1 MTKQSTNNES
11 HYHYHNNL
19 KHNQQNV
26 LRKSSALSS
35 IVFRRLHH
43 WIESNFSQNSTKT
56 TTTSTSQTLYKISGF
71 LTSKKEKKKKKQY
84 KFTVPP
90 IIDNSR
96 DTPEFSYTQRVSNMP
111 SSIHS
116 GISGRS
122 VGSLAST
129 LTTRS
134 KRSIAASQ
142 KLKLKWWQ
150 RRPILKTAYL
160 LDLQKGSYAAA
171 IFTLAESVLLLFL
184 SLFDLYC
191 LLEARPGS
199 RHFRSFGFSFLFV
212 YSGNRYV
219 RYALI
224 LTTSL
229 LSVAA
234 LALFMSSCIIIPAL
248 KKEYELKFRPWLLI
262 MTIFVTF
269 RTFATLFQSIANDLY
284 FTYHQAMLL
293 LWLILIPLN
302 VFALLVVYS
311 NYQELSDITKIEDM
325 AKLKMSTLSSLQGSR
340 TLSHM
345 SNQSLDSTYRHYGAT
360 GINSNPSPS
369 YMRAA
374 ANINHQPHY
383 GTTAAGSGAAI
394 GAASTSIGGHQNVY
408 GNYNPT
414 GSIIYGGSNL
424 STPTPSVLAHHASTP
439 SLRGGA
445 AYTIPLE
452 MFNLNRPG
460 SVTSSNQQINQ
471 EFIWPL
477 NCAWLGQSN
486 WRDHK
491 KNSEVLVGS
500 Y

>member
-1 MTKQSTNNES
+1 
-11 HYHYHNNL
+11 
-19 KHNQQNV
+19 
-26 LRKSSALSS
+26 
-35 IVFRRLHH
+35 
-43 WIESNFSQNSTKT
+43 
-56 TTTSTSQTLYKISGF
+56 
-71 LTSKKEKKKKKQY
+71 
-84 KFTVPP
+84 
-90 IIDNSR
+90 
-96 DTPEFSYTQRVSNMP
+96 MP

-171 IFTLAESVLLLFL
+171 IFTLVESVLLLIL

-191 LLEARPGS
+191 LIEARPGS

-219 RYALI
+219 RHALI
-224 LTTSL
+224 LTTGL
-229 LSVAA
+229 LAICA
-234 LALFMSSCIIIPAL
+234 IALFISSFIIIPAL
-248 KKEYELKFRPWLLI
+248 KKEYELKFRPWLLV
-262 MTIFVTF
+262 MTIFVCF

-293 LWLILIPLN
+293 LWLMLIPAN

-345 SNQSLDSTYRHYGAT
+345 SNQSLDSTYGRHYGTTAV
-360 GINSNPSPS
+360 NSNPSPS
-369 YMRAA
+369 YIRAA
-374 ANINHQPHY
+374 ANINQAPQY
-383 GTTAAGSGAAI
+383 GL
-394 GAASTSIGGHQNVY
+394 AASTGNSSLIGAPQNAY
-408 GNYNPT
+408 GNYNT
-414 GSIIYGGSNL
+414 GVIYGGAAGSTL

-460 SVTSSNQQINQ
+460 SAASSNQQINQ
-471 EFIWPL
+471 EFI
-477 NCAWLGQSN
+477 
-486 WRDHK
+486 
-491 KNSEVLVGS
+491 
-500 Y
+500 

>member
-1 MTKQSTNNES
+1 
-11 HYHYHNNL
+11 
-19 KHNQQNV
+19 
-26 LRKSSALSS
+26 
-35 IVFRRLHH
+35 
-43 WIESNFSQNSTKT
+43 
-56 TTTSTSQTLYKISGF
+56 
-71 LTSKKEKKKKKQY
+71 
-84 KFTVPP
+84 
-90 IIDNSR
+90 
-96 DTPEFSYTQRVSNMP
+96 MP

-134 KRSIAASQ
+134 KRSVAASQ

-171 IFTLAESVLLLFL
+171 LFTLVESALLLIL

-191 LLEARPGS
+191 LLVARPGS

-224 LTTSL
+224 LTSSL
-229 LSVAA
+229 LILQAIA
-234 LALFMSSCIIIPAL
+234 LAITSCIIIPAL
-248 KKEYELKFRPWLLI
+248 KKEHELKFRPWLWV
-262 MTIFVTF
+262 MTIFVCF
-269 RTFATLFQSIANDLY
+269 RTVAIIFQSVANDLY
-284 FTYHQAMLL
+284 FTYHQVMLII
-293 LWLILIPLN
+293 WLILIPFN
-302 VFALLVVYS
+302 IFVLLVVYS

-340 TLSHM
+340 TFSHM
-345 SNQSLDSTYRHYGAT
+345 SNQSLDSTYRMQHYGALV
-360 GINSNPSPS
+360 NSNPSPS

-374 ANINHQPHY
+374 ANINQQPHY
-383 GTTAAGSGAAI
+383 GHQAAATTS
-394 GAASTSIGGHQNVY
+394 NNVNLVY
-408 GNYNPT
+408 GNNPNSTNT
-414 GSIIYGGSNL
+414 GSVIYGGAGLGYGAGSNL
-424 STPTPSVLAHHASTP
+424 STPTPSLLAHHASTP

-460 SVTSSNQQINQ
+460 SVTSSSDQHRMNQ
-471 EFIWPL
+471 EFI
-477 NCAWLGQSN
+477 
-486 WRDHK
+486 
-491 KNSEVLVGS
+491 
-500 Y
+500 